1 MPPELKGYSGVMVAL
16 FLPAAL
22 ASDLAARA
30 AVAMPEAELLPA
42 ADLHLTLG
50 LFGDSTSLPDE
61 LRGRVAEAL
70 AAWSATVPP
79 VEGLISGVGRFNADV
94 GEPTPVYASFDG
106 PALIALRASLLEAL
120 AATGAT
126 SASEHGFDPH
136 ITLGYLPADAATPDL
151 QIEAIEACLDTV
163 TLAWGD
169 SRSTWDL
176 AGAKAAPI
184 VLATRTSPPAAH
196 WAQRR
201 AAQLTGGTMAREL
214 KALPH
219 FTKAISGRSVTGIFS
234 VFGNTD
240 SYDDIIRPGAFAKT
254 LRERGSK
261 IIHLWQHDFWAPPIA
276 TIDNIRELSRDELPE
291 QIRREYPE
299 ALGGM
304 EVTRTYVNTPRA
316 DEVFTLLQAGVP
328 LEMSFAFDPIK
339 IEYGEK
345 DGRQVRYLT
354 EVRLYE
360 TSDVNWGANSAT
372 MASRSGF
379 PLDMLVLH
387 LEHYTQEAKAGARHS
402 AADTELLNRVHRCA
416 LDLGCTEC
424 AGVIGEEDDDDE
436 GEGIGEM
443 AKRLQLV
450 VSDDTLRVL
459 LRAGD
464 VERAVKTATLAELGL
479 TLGQVSNSEAPS
491 DDDASRAA
499 SAEALTRARRM
510 RLNEAALRLRGVA
523 VPQESE

>member
-1 MPPELKGYSGVMVAL
+1 MPTGVIAAL
-16 FLPAAL
+16 FLPSAL
-22 ASDLAARA
+22 ASELAARA
-30 AVAMPEAELLPA
+30 AVAMPDADLMPA
-42 ADLHLTLG
+42 ADMHITLCY
-50 LFGDSTSLPDE
+50 LGDSTALPDE

-70 AAWSATVPP
+70 AAWSASAPP
-79 VEGLISGVGRFNADV
+79 VEGLISGMGRFNAPE

-106 PALIALRASLLEAL
+106 PTLVAFRTALLEAL
-120 AATGAT
+120 AAAGA
-126 SASEHGFDPH
+126 AHVSEHGFDPH
-136 ITLGYLPADAATPDL
+136 ITLGYLPAEAATPDL
-151 QIEAIEACLDTV
+151 QIEAIPARFDTV

-176 AGAKAAPI
+176 VGAKTAPAA
-184 VLATRTSPPAAH
+184 LATRTSPPAAH

-219 FTKAISGRSVTGIFS
+219 FTKAINGRSVTGIFS
-234 VFGNTD
+234 VFGNID

-291 QIRREYPE
+291 QIRREYPD

-304 EVTRTYVNTPRA
+304 EVTRTYVGTPRA
-316 DEVFTLLQAGVP
+316 DEVFTLLSAGVP

-339 IEYGEK
+339 VEYGEK
-345 DGRQVRYLT
+345 DGRQVRYIT

-372 MASRSGF
+372 MASSRSGF
-379 PLDMLVLH
+379 PLDMLALH
-387 LEHYTQEAKAGARHS
+387 IERYAAEAKAGARHS
-402 AADTELLNRVHRCA
+402 TSDTALINAIHRAAV
-416 LDLGCTEC
+416 DLGCTEC
-424 AGVIGEEDDDDE
+424 AGMIGDDDDD
-436 GEGIGEM
+436 M
-443 AKRLQLV
+443 AKQLQLLL
-450 VSDDTLRVL
+450 SDDILQVQ
-459 LRAGD
+459 LRAGE
-464 VERAVKTATLAELGL
+464 VWRTVKTAALAEFGL
-479 TLGQVSNSEAPS
+479 TLGQVSSPEATS

-499 SAEALTRARRM
+499 SDEALTRQRRM